1 MITIDI
7 IAHKIIPADKL
18 RNIISLWRFK
28 DEKIVFTNGCFDIIH
43 QGHLQTLA
51 YAADQGTKLIVGLN
65 TDASISRLK
74 GSERPIQDQHSRA
87 LLLASLS
94 YVDAVVLFD
103 EDTPLHLIEQ
113 ILPNVLIK
121 GGDYR
126 EEDIV
131 GYDIVTQ
138 NEGAVM
144 VVPFLEGYSTTSL
157 IAKIKQNEPTSDD
170 GQQPTS

>member
-18 RNIISLWRFK
+18 RNLISLWRFK

-65 TDASISRLK
+65 TDASIRHLK
-74 GSERPIQDQHSRA
+74 GDERPIQDQHSRA

-103 EDTPLHLIEQ
+103 EETPLHLIEQ
-113 ILPNVLIK
+113 ILPDVLVK

-144 VVPFLEGYSTTSL
+144 VVPFLEGYSTTNL
-157 IAKIKQNEPTSDD
+157 IAKIKQNESTTDD
-170 GQQPTS
+170 EQQPS